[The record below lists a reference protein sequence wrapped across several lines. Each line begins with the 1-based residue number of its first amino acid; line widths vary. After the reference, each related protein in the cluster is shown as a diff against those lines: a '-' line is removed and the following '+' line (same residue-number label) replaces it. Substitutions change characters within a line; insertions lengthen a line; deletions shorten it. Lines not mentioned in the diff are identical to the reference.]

1 MGGKQLAAGSV
12 HRVRAL
18 GAYAMIDEGELGM
31 LLRPVGTKDLSCACR
46 ARAGATSDG
55 LEPADCCSVSVF
67 GATLNMCWRQ
77 ATGLACSQ
85 SSSPP

>member
-31 LLRPVGTKDLSCACR
+31 PLLR
-46 ARAGATSDG
+46 ARTQTLAAERVLVATSGG
-55 LEPADCCSVSVF
+55 LKP
-67 GATLNMCWRQ
+67 
-77 ATGLACSQ
+77 
-85 SSSPP
+85 